1 MEASLDVPAQSETG
15 LCCQATV
22 IGYIPSYGYIY
33 TQIWVYI
40 YPVMG
45 IQI

>member
-1 MEASLDVPAQSETG
+1 MEASLDVPIQSETG

-22 IGYIPSYGYIY
+22 TGS
-33 TQIWVYI
+33 W
-40 YPVMG
+40 G